1 MLRHPTSPTGAG
13 SKICLEVMP
22 IDSVTLS
29 DGRGLEERTP
39 TRLYLVSVP
48 HWLRRPVHIW
58 SFCIAGVHLGG
69 DPVQWPSLVSSAK
82 PPPSSATNL
91 MAFRERSRS
100 GTHQPM
106 PCPWIQMS

>member
-39 TRLYLVSVP
+39 TRLIVP
-48 HWLRRPVHIW
+48 EGASGCAVAFVRPDGLAPEPPADRASTGPVWLNNEVPACQV
-58 SFCIAGVHLGG
+58 L
-69 DPVQWPSLVSSAK
+69 
-82 PPPSSATNL
+82 
-91 MAFRERSRS
+91 
-100 GTHQPM
+100 
-106 PCPWIQMS
+106 PWRGSKEVRALADL

>member
-39 TRLYLVSVP
+39 TRRSVARLARSAPSPVSHLNDRSVALAP
-48 HWLRRPVHIW
+48 
-58 SFCIAGVHLGG
+58 AGLASGRV
-69 DPVQWPSLVSSAK
+69 
-82 PPPSSATNL
+82 
-91 MAFRERSRS
+91 ERSKRARS
-100 GTHQPM
+100 CQ
-106 PCPWIQMS
+106 IR

>member
-39 TRLYLVSVP
+39 TRRYVRFP
-48 HWLRRPVHIW
+48 DTPDPAGRPNIT
-58 SFCIAGVHLGG
+58 G
-69 DPVQWPSLVSSAK
+69 
-82 PPPSSATNL
+82 
-91 MAFRERSRS
+91 R
-100 GTHQPM
+100 
-106 PCPWIQMS
+106 

>member
-39 TRLYLVSVP
+39 TRRYLKRAFGC
-48 HWLRRPVHIW
+48 LRCKR
-58 SFCIAGVHLGG
+58 G
-69 DPVQWPSLVSSAK
+69 
-82 PPPSSATNL
+82 
-91 MAFRERSRS
+91 RS
-100 GTHQPM
+100 
-106 PCPWIQMS
+106 